1 MLAFSL
7 PLLGTVSLHLLRESG
22 LVYICVCVCMRVY
35 MCVYIYMSLCAFPNE
50 RVLLS
55 VGDLHKYQ
63 AKGEGKL
70 KTLFEKTLLSFIFY
84 IIILL

>member
-1 MLAFSL
+1 
-7 PLLGTVSLHLLRESG
+7 
-22 LVYICVCVCMRVY
+22 
-35 MCVYIYMSLCAFPNE
+35 MSLCAFPNS

-70 KTLFEKTLLSFIFY
+70 KTLFEKKTLMSFIFY